1 MSQAA
6 RLSLVDRTDDQMS
19 ILAQCRLLRV
29 ARSTLYYRPAPAS
42 DDDLRL
48 MRRIDEQYLE
58 TPFYGSRRMVAV
70 LRREGYAVNR
80 KRVRRLMRLM
90 GIEAIYQ
97 KPNTSQRHP
106 DHKVYPYLLR
116 GLVIDRPN
124 QVWCADITYIPMAKG
139 FVYLVAVMDWFSRR
153 VLAWRLSIGMETA
166 FCVEALQEA
175 IDRYGAPE
183 LFNTDQGVQFTC
195 EAFIA
200 TLADQGIRISMDGK
214 GRCLDN
220 IFCERLWRSL
230 KYEDIYLRA
239 YETTK
244 EARTGI
250 GQWFTFY
257 NDARP
262 HQSLKYQT
270 PRHFFEATR
279 ACAYVDNARA
289 LPTSTQ
295 AQQPQQKGD
304 SHDQKELIQSV
315 IASHALRVEAV
326 QPRAETFS

>member
-1 MSQAA
+1 MARAA
-6 RLSLVDRTDDQMS
+6 V
-19 ILAQCRLLRV
+19 
-29 ARSTLYYRPAPAS
+29 YRKPKPTAAA
-42 DDDLRL
+42 DLE
-48 MRRIDEQYLE
+48 MMKRIDRLHLE
-58 TPFYGSRRMVAV
+58 RPFYGARKIAVVLSRDGHKVC
-70 LRREGYAVNR
+70 R
-80 KRVRRLMRLM
+80 KRVTRLMRLM
-90 GIEAIYQ
+90 GIETMYR
-97 KPNTSQRHP
+97 KPNLSRRHP
-106 DHKVYPYLLR
+106 QHKIYPYLLR
-116 GLVIDRPN
+116 NLPIERVH
-124 QVWCADITYIPMAKG
+124 QVWSCDITYIPMAHG
-139 FVYLVAVMDWFSRR
+139 FLYLVAVIDWYSRL
-153 VLAWRLSIGMETA
+153 VLSWRLSNTMDKT

-175 IDRYGAPE
+175 LDRYGKPE
-183 LFNTDQGVQFTC
+183 IFNTDQGVQFTC

>member
-1 MSQAA
+1 
-6 RLSLVDRTDDQMS
+6 
-19 ILAQCRLLRV
+19 
-29 ARSTLYYRPAPAS
+29 
-42 DDDLRL
+42 
-48 MRRIDEQYLE
+48 MRMIDKLHLE
-58 TPFYGSRRMVAV
+58 RPFYGARKIAV
-70 LRREGYAVNR
+70 VLCRDGHKVGR
-80 KRVRRLMRLM
+80 KRVTRLMRLM
-90 GIEAIYQ
+90 GIETMYR
-97 KPNTSQRHP
+97 KPNLSRRHP
-106 DHKVYPYLLR
+106 QHKIYPYLLR
-116 GLVIDRPN
+116 NLAIERVH
-124 QVWCADITYIPMAKG
+124 QVWSCDITYIPMAHG
-139 FVYLVAVMDWFSRR
+139 FLYLVAVIDWYSRL
-153 VLAWRLSIGMETA
+153 VLSWRLSNTMDKT
-166 FCVEALQEA
+166 FCVDALQEA
-175 IDRYGAPE
+175 LDRYGKPE
-183 LFNTDQGVQFTC
+183 IFNTDQGVQFTC

-270 PRHFFEATR
+270 PRQFFEATR
-279 ACAYVDNARA
+279 ACADVDNARA

-295 AQQPQQKGD
+295 AQQPPQKGD

-315 IASHALRVEAV
+315 IASHALRVEV
-326 QPRAETFS
+326 GQPRAETFS

>member
-1 MSQAA
+1 M
-6 RLSLVDRTDDQMS
+6 MK
-19 ILAQCRLLRV
+19 
-29 ARSTLYYRPAPAS
+29 
-42 DDDLRL
+42 
-48 MRRIDEQYLE
+48 RIDRLHLE
-58 TPFYGSRRMVAV
+58 RPFYGARKIAVVLSRDGHKV
-70 LRREGYAVNR
+70 GR
-80 KRVRRLMRLM
+80 KRVTRLMRLM
-90 GIEAIYQ
+90 GIETMYR
-97 KPNTSQRHP
+97 KPNLSRRHP
-106 DHKVYPYLLR
+106 QHKIYPYLLR
-116 GLVIDRPN
+116 NLPIERVH
-124 QVWCADITYIPMAKG
+124 QVWSCDITYIPMAHG
-139 FVYLVAVMDWFSRR
+139 FLYLVAVIDWYSRL
-153 VLAWRLSIGMETA
+153 VLSWRLSNTMDKT
-166 FCVEALQEA
+166 FCVDALQEA
-175 IDRYGAPE
+175 LDRYGKPE
-183 LFNTDQGVQFTC
+183 IFNTDQGVQFTC